1 MSKAKKQAWVAILIM
16 MALILID
23 QWIKIYIKTHFVLH
37 ESYKVTS
44 WFYLSF
50 VENKGMAYGMQL
62 GSKALLTGFRIA
74 AVFLFGWYL
83 FKQIVQNQSPWLFV
97 VLMSML
103 ISGAL
108 GNIIDCVFYGQWF
121 TSSVGRV
128 AQWADP
134 SVGLMPNTS
143 WFLGPVVDM
152 FYFPL
157 IRFDWPEWVPATGET
172 VHFITDFDWPDWL
185 PCSDEPFLF
194 FKPVFNFADACIT
207 VSTVSLLLYFCINT
221 YRTTKSKKQ
230 HADL

>member
-1 MSKAKKQAWVAILIM
+1 MSKTKTQTLVAILIM
-16 MALILID
+16 LAIVLID
-23 QWIKIYIKTHFVLH
+23 QWIKIYVKTHFVLH

-50 VENKGMAYGMQL
+50 IENKGMAYGMQL
-62 GSKALLTGFRIA
+62 GSKALLTGFRIL
-74 AVFLFGWYL
+74 AVILFGWFL
-83 FKQIVQNQSPWLFV
+83 FKVIWQKKSTWWFV

-108 GNIIDCVFYGQWF
+108 GNIIDCIFYGQWF

-143 WFLGPVVDM
+143 WFHGPVVDM

-157 IRFDWPEWVPATGET
+157 IRFDWPDWVPVAGET
-172 VHFITDFDWPDWL
+172 VNFIFNFEWPDWL

-207 VSTVSLLLYFCINT
+207 VSTASLLLYYAIGT
-221 YRTTKSKKQ
+221 YRESKLKSKKEE
-230 HADL
+230 